1 MDGSRGSFCLAL
13 QLPAV
18 DDDDGGGVS
27 LQRRCV
33 RARGVERKKG
43 MTTLQFIVYI
53 CQTGNF
59 DKNRKKE
66 IIFRF
71 KSCNLYKPH
80 LGNWPKQPY
89 LAFPRKENGVDFR
102 AAPRQ
107 SSVQPFLVNNA

>member
-33 RARGVERKKG
+33 RARGVERRKG

-53 CQTGNF
+53 CRTGDRVSAC
-59 DKNRKKE
+59 DKNLKKVK
-66 IIFRF
+66 IIF
-71 KSCNLYKPH
+71 K
-80 LGNWPKQPY
+80 
-89 LAFPRKENGVDFR
+89 FPRSPHFGIGLHLFFDGENNLR
-102 AAPRQ
+102 AAARQ
-107 SSVQPFLVNNA
+107 SSAIFVQAFP

>member
-1 MDGSRGSFCLAL
+1 VDGSRGSFCLAL

-53 CQTGNF
+53 CQTGTVCLHAI
-59 DKNRKKE
+59 KKRKVK
-66 IIFRF
+66 II
-71 KSCNLYKPH
+71 
-80 LGNWPKQPY
+80 
-89 LAFPRKENGVDFR
+89 
-102 AAPRQ
+102 
-107 SSVQPFLVNNA
+107 